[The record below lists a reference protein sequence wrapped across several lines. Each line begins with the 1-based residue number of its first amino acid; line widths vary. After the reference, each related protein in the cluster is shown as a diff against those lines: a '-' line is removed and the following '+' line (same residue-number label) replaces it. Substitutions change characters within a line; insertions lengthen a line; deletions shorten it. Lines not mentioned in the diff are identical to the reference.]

1 MVGLPNTRVI
11 PEAWAEHHR
20 GAANGTHTSEVA
32 WFHRGAPEPWPLPEG
47 WTGPEPFHSC
57 TANVQKLN
65 ASNRAIPADQPI
77 SDRDYLVSI
86 PIDGAPE
93 IRAGEQDGD
102 YCKVT
107 ASTDPLLIGRTLNV
121 TDVQHGSL
129 MWERDLICTDT
140 LTQN

>member
-11 PEAWAEHHR
+11 PANWAEHHR
-20 GAANGTHTSEVA
+20 AAAIGTHTAEVQ
-32 WFHRGAPEPWPLPEG
+32 WFHRGTPEPYPLPED
-47 WTGPEPFHSC
+47 WAGPEPFHTC

-65 ASNRAIPADQPI
+65 ASNRALPAEQPVF
-77 SDRDYLVSI
+77 DRDYLVSI
-86 PIDGAPE
+86 PMDAPE

-107 ASTDPLLIGRTLNV
+107 ASSDPLLIGRTLNV

>member
-1 MVGLPNTRVI
+1 MTATI
-11 PEAWAEHHR
+11 Q
-20 GAANGTHTSEVA
+20 
-32 WFHRGAPEPWPLPEG
+32 WFHRGAPEPWPIPDD
-47 WTGPEPFHSC
+47 WAGPEPFHTSPC
-57 TANVQKLN
+57 RVQQLN
-65 ASNRAIPADQPI
+65 ASNRALPAEQPVF
-77 SDRDYLVSI
+77 DRDYLVSI

-102 YCKVT
+102 YGKVT
-107 ASTDPLLIGRTLNV
+107 ACDDPLLIGRILNV

>member
-11 PEAWAEHHR
+11 PAGWAEHHR
-20 GAANGTHTSEVA
+20 PTANGTMTATIE
-32 WFHRGAPEPWPLPEG
+32 WFHRGQPEPYELPEG
-47 WTGPEPFHSC
+47 WTGPEPFHTSPC
-57 TANVQKLN
+57 RVQELN
-65 ASNRAIPADQPI
+65 ASGRAVPTEQPVFE
-77 SDRDYLVSI
+77 RDYLVSI

-102 YCKVT
+102 YGKVT
-107 ASTDPLLIGRTLNV
+107 ACDDPLLIGRILNV

-129 MWERDLICTDT
+129 MFERDIVCTDT